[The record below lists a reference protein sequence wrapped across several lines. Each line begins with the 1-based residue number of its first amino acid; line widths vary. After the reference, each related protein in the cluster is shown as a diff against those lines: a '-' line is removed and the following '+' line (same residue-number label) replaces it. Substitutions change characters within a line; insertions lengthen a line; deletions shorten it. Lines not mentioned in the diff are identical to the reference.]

1 MNLLCI
7 LALFSS
13 VNLVFMKDSPDVMV
27 RVIPEINVEEITIH
41 YSFSGNQWGTTT
53 VQRTDGT
60 FDATLKTPDDVRVVG
75 IYVVYGNNYR
85 DDNDGNLYLYEV
97 SIFPRFLMP
106 ISLQDL
112 EVMLEQAR
120 KKISSGVHV
129 SEAIRL
135 LDYLDV
141 MLPVLPYVE
150 NTPAAAK
157 REILMKDVTLLKQQ
171 AGY

>member
-7 LALFSS
+7 LALLGS

-27 RVIPEINVEEITIH
+27 RVTPEINVEEITIH

-53 VQRTDGT
+53 VQKTDGT
-60 FDATLKTPDDVRVVG
+60 FDAALKTPDDVKVVG
-75 IYVVYGNNYR
+75 IYVVYGSNYR

-106 ISLQDL
+106 ISLHDL

-141 MLPVLPYVE
+141 MLPVLPYIE

-157 REILMKDVTLLKQQ
+157 RETLLQDVAVLKQQ
-171 AGY
+171 VGH

>member
-1 MNLLCI
+1 MNFVCI

-27 RVIPEINVEEITIH
+27 RVVPETDVNEVTIY
-41 YSFSGNQWGTTT
+41 YSFSEDLWGSLT
-53 VQRTDGT
+53 VQKIDGA
-60 FDATLKTPDDVRVVG
+60 FDAKLKSPDDVKVVG
-75 IYVVYGNNYR
+75 IYVVYDNEYR

-106 ISLQDL
+106 ITLQDL

-120 KKISSGVHV
+120 KKITSGVHV

-141 MLPVLPYVE
+141 MLPVLPYIE

-157 REILMKDVTLLKQQ
+157 RESLFQDVTLLKQQ
-171 AGY
+171 VGK

>member
-27 RVIPEINVEEITIH
+27 RVVPEINVEEVMIH
-41 YSFSGNQWGTTT
+41 YSFSGNQWGTLT
-53 VQRTDGT
+53 VQRIDGT
-60 FDATLKTPDDVRVVG
+60 FDATLKTPDDVKVVG
-75 IYVVYGNNYR
+75 VYVVYGNNYR
-85 DDNDGNLYLYEV
+85 DDNDGSLYLYEV

-112 EVMLEQAR
+112 GVMLEQAR
-120 KKISSGVHV
+120 KKITSGVHV

-141 MLPVLPYVE
+141 MLPVLPYIE

-157 REILMKDVTLLKQQ
+157 RETLLQDVALLKQQ
-171 AGY
+171 VGH

>member
-1 MNLLCI
+1 MNLLYI
-7 LALFSS
+7 LAFFSS

-27 RVIPEINVEEITIH
+27 RVVPETDVAEITVY
-41 YSFSGNQWGTTT
+41 YSFSGNVWGSTT
-53 VQRTDGT
+53 VQKTDGT
-60 FDATLKTPDDVRVVG
+60 FDATLKSPDDVKVVG
-75 IYVVYGNNYR
+75 IYVVYDNNYR

-106 ISLQDL
+106 ITIQDL

-129 SEAIRL
+129 SEAVRL

-141 MLPVLPYVE
+141 MLPVLPFIE
-150 NTPAAAK
+150 NAPSAVK
-157 REILMKDVTLLKQQ
+157 RETLIQEVTALRQQ
-171 AGY
+171 IGQ